1 MMMVM
6 LLLVVI
12 MMLMLVVVMR
22 VINTDVGDGDDD
34 VQGWVMHTEDG
45 SISSSAS

>member
-1 MMMVM
+1 
-6 LLLVVI
+6 

-34 VQGWVMHTEDG
+34 GSSGHDSGTVML
-45 SISSSAS
+45 